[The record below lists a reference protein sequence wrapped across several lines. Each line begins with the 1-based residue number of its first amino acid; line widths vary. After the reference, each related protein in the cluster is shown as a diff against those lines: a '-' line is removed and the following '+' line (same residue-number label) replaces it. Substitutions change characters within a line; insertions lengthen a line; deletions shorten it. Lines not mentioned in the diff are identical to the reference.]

1 MPNYAAVADKKNELI
16 RKALTGSVF
25 IAPSTVTGLTSL
37 TSGSSGALATL
48 PTGWNDLGWVT
59 KDGVGYGRETEQS
72 EITSF
77 GSQQPTR
84 TDQVSDVLSMTVN
97 AQETKLLTLGLYIGV
112 DTTNIQAAFQT
123 GELRIAK
130 PDVAANYH
138 YRVLGLFVDEIEA
151 GEIYMARYFPYAKI
165 IERGEQTMADGDD
178 PVTYSLTFRAEEDS
192 TSGTDAEW
200 IFGGPGWKSLLTS
213 MGITQASS

>member
-1 MPNYAAVADKKNELI
+1 MAGTYADLADKKNQLI

-25 IAPSTVTGLTSL
+25 IAPPSVANLASL
-37 TSGSSGALATL
+37 TSGSGAALVTL
-48 PTGWNDLGWVT
+48 PTGWKDLGWVT

-72 EITSF
+72 EVTSF

-84 TDQVSDVLSMTVN
+84 TDQVSDVLSMTVV
-97 AQETKLLTLGLYIGV
+97 AQETSLLTLGLYIGV
-112 DTTNIQAAFQT
+112 DTTGITAAATT

-130 PDVAANYH
+130 PNIAANYH
-138 YRVLGLFVDEIEA
+138 YRVLGLFIDEIEE

-165 IERGEQTMADGDD
+165 TERGEQNMSDGDD

-192 TSGTDAEW
+192 DTGTDAEW
-200 IFGGPGWKSLLTS
+200 LFAGPGWKALLAD
-213 MGITQASS
+213 MGITQAS

>member
-1 MPNYAAVADKKNELI
+1 MPNYADLADKKNELI

-25 IAPSTVTGLTSL
+25 IAPPSVANLASL
-37 TSGSSGALATL
+37 TSGSSAALVAL
-48 PTGWNDLGWVT
+48 PAGWEDLGWIT

-72 EITSF
+72 EVTSF

-84 TDQVSDVLSMTVN
+84 TDQVSDVLSMTVT

-112 DTTNIQAAFQT
+112 DTTGLEAAATT

-130 PDVAANYH
+130 PNVAANYH
-138 YRVLGLFVDEIEA
+138 YRVLGLFVDEIEE

-165 IERGEQTMADGDD
+165 IERGEQTMSDGDD

-192 TSGTDAEW
+192 STGTDAEW
-200 IFGGPGWKSLLTS
+200 IFGGPGWKALLTD
-213 MGITQASS
+213 MNIPQAV

>member
-1 MPNYAAVADKKNELI
+1 MPNYAALADKKNQLI

-25 IAPSTVTGLTSL
+25 LAPPSVANLASL
-37 TSGSSGALATL
+37 TSGSSSALVAL
-48 PTGWNDLGWVT
+48 PTGWQDIGWVT

-72 EITSF
+72 EVTSF

-84 TDQVSDVLSMTVN
+84 TDQVSDVLSMTVT

-112 DTTNIQAAFQT
+112 DTTGIEAAAVT
-123 GELRIAK
+123 GETRIAK
-130 PDVAANYH
+130 PQFAANYH
-138 YRVLGLFVDEIEA
+138 YRVLGLFVDEVEE

-165 IERGEQTMADGDD
+165 TERGEQTMSDGDD

-192 TSGTDAEW
+192 ATGTDAEW
-200 IFGGPGWKSLLTS
+200 IFSGPGWKAMLAD
-213 MGITQASS
+213 MGISQAA

>member
-1 MPNYAAVADKKNELI
+1 MPNYAAIADKKNQLI

-25 IAPSTVTGLTSL
+25 IAPPSVANLASL
-37 TSGSSGALATL
+37 TTGASAGLVTL
-48 PTGWNDLGWVT
+48 PTGWQDLGWVT

-72 EITSF
+72 EVTSF

-84 TDQVSDVLSMTVN
+84 TDQVSDILSMTVT

-112 DTTNIQAAFQT
+112 DTTNLKAAATT

-130 PDVAANYH
+130 PQFAANYH
-138 YRVLGLFVDEIEA
+138 YRVLGLFVDEVEE
-151 GEIYMARYFPYAKI
+151 GEVYMARYFPNAKI
-165 IERGEQTMADGDD
+165 IERGEQNMSDGDD

-192 TSGTDAEW
+192 VSGTDAEW
-200 IFGGPGWKSLLTS
+200 IFAGPGWKAMLTD
-213 MGITQASS
+213 MGVSQATV

>member
-1 MPNYAAVADKKNELI
+1 MPNYADLADKKNELI

-25 IAPSTVTGLTSL
+25 IAPPSVANLASL
-37 TSGSSGALATL
+37 TSGASSALVAL
-48 PTGWNDLGWVT
+48 PTGWQDLGWIT

-72 EITSF
+72 EVTSF

-84 TDQVSDVLSMTVN
+84 TDQVSDVLSMTVT

-112 DTTNIQAAFQT
+112 DTTGIQGAVTT
-123 GELRIAK
+123 GEVRIAK
-130 PDVAANYH
+130 PNVAANYH
-138 YRVLGLFVDEIEA
+138 YRVLGLFVDEIEE

-178 PVTYSLTFRAEEDS
+178 PVTYNLTFRAEEDS
-192 TSGTDAEW
+192 ATGTDAEW
-200 IFGGPGWKSLLTS
+200 IFGGPGWKALLAD
-213 MGITQASS
+213 MGIPLAT